1 MLYNILNYVK
11 SEMRLVFSDAITA
24 GVNPGGLQSR
34 TEIRVLICY
43 ILSNS
48 REPLPLE
55 SVKERLHFDG
65 IANYFETA
73 YAISDLEE
81 SGNIT
86 VSENENGKK
95 FYVANK
101 ETKSIAEALGTSVP
115 FSVRERSMEIVKEI
129 LSRRRNERENKVLI
143 ENTESGMYITCSIMD
158 NDFELA
164 SIKLLI
170 PDEDTGKAIKENFLK
185 NPVEL
190 LAKIT
195 ETLIETKL

>member
-1 MLYNILNYVK
+1 M
-11 SEMRLVFSDAITA
+11 FSDAITA

-43 ILSNS
+43 ILSNA

-55 SVKERLHFDG
+55 KVKERLHFDG

-73 YAISDLEE
+73 YAIADLVE

-86 VSENENGKK
+86 VLDTDGQKL
-95 FYVANK
+95 YTANK
-101 ETKSIAEALGTSVP
+101 ETGSIAEALGTSVP
-115 FSVRERSMEIVKEI
+115 FSVRERSMEIVTEI
-129 LSRRRNERENKVLI
+129 LSRSKNERENKVFI
-143 ENTESGMYITCSIMD
+143 ETVNDRMYITCSVMD

-170 PDEDTGKAIKENFLK
+170 PDEDTGKTMKENFLK
-185 NPVEL
+185 NPIEM

-195 ETLIETKL
+195 ENFIGTKI

>member
-1 MLYNILNYVK
+1 
-11 SEMRLVFSDAITA
+11 MRLVFSDAITA

-55 SVKERLHFDG
+55 RVKERLHFDG

-86 VSENENGKK
+86 VSENADGKK
-95 FYVANK
+95 LYVANE

-115 FSVRERSMEIVKEI
+115 FSVRERSMDIVKEI
-129 LSRRRNERENKVLI
+129 ISRRKNERENKVLI